1 MANLAALLDKEA
13 GAEIEA
19 IVEEARQR
27 ASSIIDE
34 AKREAEAVAAR
45 HARQAEQQREALLV
59 RAQSAA
65 QLEASSMRLNA
76 QQNAIQQV
84 FDAVESEVT
93 SLVSDSER
101 YPAVF
106 EALLREATSA
116 QDGAPDKVVVNPSDA
131 DLAKSSVEKLGVNA
145 PVESA
150 DDVTGGVRL
159 VYGKTH
165 IENTLSGRLDA
176 LRDDLASDV
185 AHVLTPKES

>member
-34 AKREAEAVAAR
+34 AKREAEAIEAR
-45 HARQAEQQREALLV
+45 HARHAEQQREALLV

-76 QQNAIQQV
+76 QQGAIQQV
-84 FDAVESEVT
+84 FDAVESEVST
-93 SLVSDSER
+93 LVGDAGR
-101 YPAVF
+101 YASVF
-106 EALLREATSA
+106 EALLREAVGSQSA
-116 QDGAPDKVVVNPSDA
+116 SPDRVVVNPSDA
-131 DLAKSSVEKLGVNA
+131 ELAKTTLGSLGVDA
-145 PVESA
+145 PVETA
-150 DDVTGGVRL
+150 DDVVGGVRL
-159 VYGKTH
+159 AYGKTNVA
-165 IENTLSGRLDA
+165 NTLSGRLDA

>member
-84 FDAVESEVT
+84 FDAVEAEVA
-93 SLVSDSER
+93 SLVSDTDR
-101 YPAVF
+101 YPSVF
-106 EALLREATSA
+106 DALLREATGA
-116 QDGAPDKVVVNPSDA
+116 QESAPDRVVVNPSDA
-131 DLAKSSVEKLGVNA
+131 DLAQASLTSLGVNA
-145 PVESA
+145 PVETA
-150 DDVTGGVRL
+150 DDIVGGVRL

-165 IENTLSGRLDA
+165 VENTLSGRLDA

>member
-34 AKREAEAVAAR
+34 AKREAEAIEAR

-76 QQNAIQQV
+76 QQGAIQQV
-84 FDAVESEVT
+84 FDAVESEVS
-93 SLVSDSER
+93 SLVGDAGR
-101 YPAVF
+101 YTPVF
-106 EALLREATSA
+106 EALLREALAAQSA
-116 QDGAPDKVVVNPSDA
+116 SPDRVVVNPSDA
-131 DLAKSSVEKLGVNA
+131 ELAKTTLASLGVDA
-145 PVESA
+145 PVETA
-150 DDVTGGVRL
+150 EDLAGGVRL
-159 VYGKTH
+159 AYGKTH
-165 IENTLSGRLDA
+165 VENTLSGRLDA

>member
-1 MANLAALLDKEA
+1 M
-13 GAEIEA
+13 
-19 IVEEARQR
+19 
-27 ASSIIDE
+27 
-34 AKREAEAVAAR
+34 
-45 HARQAEQQREALLV
+45 
-59 RAQSAA
+59 
-65 QLEASSMRLNA
+65 
-76 QQNAIQQV
+76 
-84 FDAVESEVT
+84 
-93 SLVSDSER
+93 
-101 YPAVF
+101 F